1 MSEYLLEV
9 DVAAW
14 VEKAR
19 ENPFIYQQRQAI
31 EIVLNTIAVTVPLNT
46 KMFLKGGLL
55 MGLAYNSP
63 RQTIDIDLTTIFET
77 TNDSDEEIRKK
88 LDQGFPEV
96 AAMLGYPDLV
106 VQIHTVKWQPS
117 KIPISKAEFPA
128 LRVKVASAKRNTRQE
143 VALRSGKSTGGIVD
157 IDISFNEPSLQQIQ
171 ILKLTGEHELLAYSL
186 IDLIAEKYRA
196 ILQQIP
202 RRRRRPQDIYDLSRL
217 IIHEAIDADAQ
228 ALILVALKEKSRARG
243 IDPKQDSLED
253 PEIKRRC
260 EAGWQSLK
268 LEIAEVP
275 EFETCFAD
283 SVAFYRNLPWES
295 HV

>member
-1 MSEYLLEV
+1 MSEHLLEV

-19 ENPFIYQQRQAI
+19 EDPFIYQQRQTI
-31 EIVLNTIAVTVPLNT
+31 EIVLNTIAITVPLNT

-55 MGLAYNSP
+55 MGLAYSSP
-63 RQTIDIDLTTIFET
+63 RQTIDIDITTILET
-77 TNDSDEEIRKK
+77 TNDSGEKIREK

-106 VQIHTVKWQPS
+106 VQIHSVKWQPR
-117 KIPISKAEFPA
+117 KVPISIAKFPA
-128 LRVKVASAKRNTRQE
+128 LRLKVASAKRNTRQE
-143 VALRSGKSTGGIVD
+143 ATLKSGKPPAVIIE

-171 ILKLTGEHELLAYSL
+171 ILKLTDEHELLAYGL
-186 IDLIAEKYRA
+186 VDLIAEKYRA

-202 RRRRRPQDIYDLSRL
+202 RKRRRPQDIYDLSRL
-217 IIHEAIDADAQ
+217 IIHEAIDADTQ

-243 IDPKQDSLED
+243 IDPKQDSLNN
-253 PEIKRRC
+253 PEIKHRC

-275 EFETCFAD
+275 EFETCFVD
-283 SVAFYRNLPWES
+283 SVAFYRNLPWKNR
-295 HV
+295 V